1 MIGVTVDTVSFE
13 PVCDLSD
20 LASLSSL
27 ADPVR
32 RRLYDAVA
40 ASAKP
45 VGRDEAA
52 AAAGVGRSLAAYHL
66 DRLADEGLLEVS
78 YGRPEG
84 RGGPG
89 AGRPAKLY
97 RRSEREF
104 SLSAPPRD
112 YGLLAEIVLQ
122 ADEADPS
129 VRRSVERTARKV
141 GERLGREARGDAVEE
156 VLRRRGYEPFFDE
169 GTLRFR
175 NCPFH
180 ALVESHR
187 QSVCGLNLALVEGIL
202 AGAGAR
208 NARASLEPEP
218 GCCCVAVR

>member
-1 MIGVTVDTVSFE
+1 MSFE
-13 PVCDLSD
+13 PGSLADLE
-20 LASLSSL
+20 SLSSL

-32 RRLYDAVA
+32 RRLYEAVVGSSKA
-40 ASAKP
+40 I
-45 VGRDEAA
+45 GRDEAA

-66 DRLADEGLLEVS
+66 DRLAEEGLLEVS

-97 RRSEREF
+97 RRSAREF

-112 YGLLAEIVLQ
+112 YGLLAEIILR
-122 ADEADPS
+122 ADEDDPA
-129 VRRSVERTARKV
+129 VRASVERKAREV
-141 GERLGREARGDAVEE
+141 GEQLGRQARGEEVEQ

-180 ALVESHR
+180 ALVEAHR

-202 AGAGAR
+202 EGAGAR
-208 NARASLEPEP
+208 KARASLEPEP
-218 GCCCVAVR
+218 GCCCVVVR